1 LEEAKLQRMPPEAE
15 FSRKIALV
23 IGGASGIGR
32 EVALLL
38 GRRGAHV
45 VVADFDLEGASKTSS
60 EVGKLSSEEFV
71 AATAVDLSSSESLSD
86 AIRFTVSKFGGVDII
101 VNTAA
106 IYPVSGADAELSE
119 AQWAKTFLVNVTG
132 NYLLARQTDSVF
144 KEQNLPAAM
153 VLTSSANAVV
163 PKKGSE
169 AYDTSKAALNHLIR
183 ELAVKLS
190 PHVRVNGI
198 APATVVAGSTMF
210 PRDRVIQSLQK
221 YKIGFSESESTEEL
235 RDKLAGFYAQRTLTR
250 RPILPQDCAAAIV
263 WLAGDQSSKTTGHV
277 IPVDGGLSEA
287 YLR

>member
-1 LEEAKLQRMPPEAE
+1 MPPESE

-38 GRRGAHV
+38 GHRGAHV
-45 VVADFDLEGASKTSS
+45 VVADFDLDGATKTSK
-60 EVGKLSSEEFV
+60 EVGAVSSTEFV
-71 AATAVDLSSSESLSD
+71 AATAVDLSSSQSLSD
-86 AIRFTVSKFGGVDII
+86 AVQFTISKFGGIDIV

-106 IYPVSGADAELSE
+106 IYPVSRADGELSDT
-119 AQWAKTFLVNVTG
+119 QWAKTFLVNVTG
-132 NYLLARQTDSVF
+132 NYLLARQTDWVF
-144 KEQNLPAAM
+144 RDQNLPATM

-169 AYDTSKAALNHLIR
+169 AYDTSKTALNHLIR

-221 YKIGFSESESTEEL
+221 YKIDFSESEASDEL
-235 RDKLAGFYAQRTLTR
+235 RNRLANFYAQRTLTK

-263 WLAGDQSSKTTGHV
+263 WLAGDQSGKTTGHV